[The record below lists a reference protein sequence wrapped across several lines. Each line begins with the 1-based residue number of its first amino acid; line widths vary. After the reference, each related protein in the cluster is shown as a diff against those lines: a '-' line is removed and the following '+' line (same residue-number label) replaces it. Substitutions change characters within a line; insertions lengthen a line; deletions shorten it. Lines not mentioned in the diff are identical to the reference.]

1 MKKAAIT
8 GHTSGLGAAY
18 YRILATKGYE
28 TLGFSRT
35 NGYDLRDYSKV
46 SDMIQRIQEFDLFVN
61 NAKPDYAQ
69 SQILYRLVRSGFT
82 GKILNIGSKI
92 LDKDPHW
99 SDLSLLEY
107 YTQKT
112 ALMHAVKV
120 LQPHSM
126 GRIFLFNPEHIDNA
140 DLIVDQSLDLMSA

>member
-18 YRILATKGYE
+18 CGRLNAKGYE
-28 TLGFSRT
+28 TFGFSRS
-35 NGYDLRDYSKV
+35 NGYDLRDYSRV
-46 SDMIQRIQEFDLFVN
+46 SDMVQRVQGFDLFVN

-69 SQILYRLVRSGFT
+69 SQILYRLIRSGFT

-92 LDKDPHW
+92 LDNDPHW
-99 SDLSLLEY
+99 SNLDLLEY

-126 GRIFLFNPEHIDNA
+126 GGIFLFNPEHTDDA
-140 DLIVDQSLDLMSA
+140 DLVVDQSLDMIGS

>member
-1 MKKAAIT
+1 VKKAAIT

-18 YRILATKGYE
+18 YSRLAARGYE
-28 TLGFSRT
+28 TFGFSSS
-35 NGYDLRDYSKV
+35 NGYDLRDYSRV
-46 SDMIQRIQEFDLFVN
+46 SDMIQRVQGFDLFVN

-69 SQILYRLVRSGFT
+69 SQILYRLVRSGFS

-92 LDKDPHW
+92 LDQDPQW
-99 SDLSLLEY
+99 SDLGLLEY

-120 LQPHSM
+120 LQPHSV
-126 GRIFLFNPEHIDNA
+126 GRIFLFNPVHTHDA
-140 DLIVDQSLDLMSA
+140 DSIADQSLDIIGS